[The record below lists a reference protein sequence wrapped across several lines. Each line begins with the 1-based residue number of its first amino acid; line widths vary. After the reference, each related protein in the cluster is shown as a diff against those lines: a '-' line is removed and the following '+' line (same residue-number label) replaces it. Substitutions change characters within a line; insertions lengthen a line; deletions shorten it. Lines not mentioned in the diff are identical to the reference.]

1 MQTDI
6 SRVPL
11 LFNKRKSLQNLVTW
25 LFSILIFWCQVGG
38 WKVGVLANLFK
49 RSVAALSNVMF
60 SDPILKDG

>member
-11 LFNKRKSLQNLVTW
+11 LFNKRKSLQNLVV
-25 LFSILIFWCQVGG
+25 LILVFRCQVGG
-38 WKVGVLANLFK
+38 WKVGALADLFK
-49 RSVAALSNVMF
+49 RSVTTLSKVIF